1 MIDEEEWTE
10 NQYHHEKARE
20 ESEMLMMLWEEKHQA
35 AFEIWWEREGSGMT
49 PKPDDD
55 MESHAKRISQIAWMN
70 GAYKNDPSNQEI

>member
-20 ESEMLMMLWEEKHQA
+20 ESEMLMMLWEEKQQV
-35 AFEIWWEREGSGMT
+35 AFAIWWKDEGSGMT